1 MILPVFLMLSLGYLS
16 TKARLE
22 KDEKLKNESSD
33 IKKVLGSLTQGVA
46 LTVNFPDLVQ
56 KEMKKDAP
64 VQPTKKEDKDVVVE
78 DLESSN
84 AQILHNQTKDQ
95 EDDVTTKS

>member
-1 MILPVFLMLSLGYLS
+1 MLSLGYLS